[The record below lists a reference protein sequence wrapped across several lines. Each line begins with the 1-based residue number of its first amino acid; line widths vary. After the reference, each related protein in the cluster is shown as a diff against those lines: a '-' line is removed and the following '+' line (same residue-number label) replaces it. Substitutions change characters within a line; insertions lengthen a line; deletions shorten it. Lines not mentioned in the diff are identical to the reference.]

1 MDELTRTA
9 AENDGIREFL
19 IFSVDTIEFGID
31 IGLVQEIIK
40 FQPVSPMPNAH
51 PYCKGI
57 INIRGLIVP
66 VLDMRTKL
74 GFPSAEY
81 HERTCI
87 IVVRL
92 DTESVGIIVD
102 QVKDVIRL
110 REEELS
116 DAPALNGERKGYTAK
131 IANTDGKIRQILNVN
146 AVFDVELG

>member
-1 MDELTRTA
+1 MDELIQTA

-19 IFSVDTIEFGID
+19 IFSVDAIEFGID

-40 FQPVSPMPNAH
+40 LQPVSPLPNAH

-74 GFPSAEY
+74 GFPPAEY

-92 DTESVGIIVD
+92 DTESVGIVVD
-102 QVKDVIRL
+102 QVKDVVRL

-146 AVFDVELG
+146 AVFDMDLV